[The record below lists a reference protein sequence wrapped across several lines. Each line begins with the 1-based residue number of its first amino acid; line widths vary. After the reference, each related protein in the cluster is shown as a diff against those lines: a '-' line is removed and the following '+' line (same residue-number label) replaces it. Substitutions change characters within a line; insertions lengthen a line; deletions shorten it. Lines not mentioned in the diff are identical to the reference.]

1 MSDIADNAA
10 DLIDFTMANALR
22 ARRNAAA
29 RPAPICEECGLVPA
43 MKLPNGLQARYCA
56 DCCTEIRGAE

>member
-10 DLIDFTMANALR
+10 ELIQFTLDNALR

-29 RPAPICEECGLVPA
+29 RPIPACEECGLVPA
-43 MKLPNGLQARYCA
+43 MKLPNGVQARYCA
-56 DCCTEIRGAE
+56 DCWTEIRGAE